1 MSIKVAVLNST
12 EQIIAEVKELMSDG
26 NPVGYLFTNPHK
38 VVTQAP
44 FLQDD
49 EKNTS
54 IQVSLSPWIL
64 VSAEKQIAV
73 PPNFVVTVVEPIDS
87 IKKMYLEKIN
97 GSNSEVSS
105 SEE

>member
-87 IKKMYLEKIN
+87 IKKKYFDRS
-97 GSNSEVSS
+97 G
-105 SEE
+105 